1 MKLARFTEAGRTR
14 IGKVVGDRIIDLTP
28 ALGEGVSMR
37 QVLADLPRL
46 RPALLAATGPE
57 FALASVRLEVPVADP
72 QKFLAI
78 GMNYQKHAEEA
89 RAAGITIPTSQMWF
103 NKQVSCLNAP
113 FDPVVKPEASDK
125 VDYEIELGVV
135 IGKRCRHVSRG
146 EARSVIAGYVIV
158 NDVSARDWL
167 PRSPTFTL
175 GKSFDTHGPVGPWIT
190 TDDEIADPLD
200 LGMKLWV
207 NGELRQDGRTN
218 DMIYD
223 IYDQIAYLTT
233 VMTLEP
239 GDILATGTPSGI
251 GAPTG
256 CFLKPGDRM
265 RLEIEALGAIESEIV
280 AETAHAHEPVLS
292 AM

>member
-1 MKLARFTEAGRTR
+1 MKLARFTHEGRTR
-14 IGKVVGDRIIDLTP
+14 IGKVAGDRITDLSPVTG
-28 ALGEGVSMR
+28 ARDMR
-37 QVLADLPRL
+37 AVLAELPQL
-46 RPALLAATGPE
+46 RPGLESCEGASLALDA
-57 FALASVRLEVPVADP
+57 VRLEVPVPDP

-78 GMNYQKHAEEA
+78 GMNYAKHAEEA
-89 RAAGITIPTSQMWF
+89 RAAGIKIPESQMWF

-113 FDPVVKPEASDK
+113 FDPVVKPDASDK
-125 VDYEIELGVV
+125 MDYEIELGVV
-135 IGKRCRHVSRG
+135 IGRRCRHVRRE
-146 EARSVIAGYVIV
+146 EARGVIAGSVIV

-167 PRSPTFTL
+167 PKSPTFTL

-200 LGMKLWV
+200 LGMQLRV
-207 NGELRQDGRTN
+207 NGELRQDARTN

-223 IYDQIAYLTT
+223 IYDQIAYLTA

-256 CFLKPGDRM
+256 RFLVPGDQM
-265 RLEIEALGAIESEIV
+265 ELAIEGLGHIACEVV
-280 AETAHAHEPVLS
+280 AETAVQPQPALAV
-292 AM
+292 